1 MLGERLDM
9 SERRT
14 CCAARW
20 AWISAKEIQPA
31 ADSRFMPNAGT
42 VPTYRSGTESVTAS
56 GAEAAPE
63 ERAAALD
70 FLQILAAEVSEG
82 KIDLPCFPDVVV
94 KVSNA
99 LANPETPTDRIVTV
113 VGAEPRLAARILQ
126 TANSAAFNNSGKP
139 LTDLRSAITRLGQ
152 QMVQGTAMS
161 YAMQQVKDEPILR
174 SVAKPLADLWNRS
187 IAVASISQLLAQRC
201 KVRPDEAFVT
211 GLLHGIGKLY
221 IMVRA
226 ATRAQGMGSQRPLL
240 ELIVGWHASIGKAV
254 LESWS
259 FAEAMC
265 DAIGDQGEVDSRR
278 KHEATLS
285 DVLIAA
291 IVLADALEMP
301 EPRVIGAAGVNAF
314 ISIGLTPVDCSA
326 VLAQAV
332 EQIRLVHE
340 ALT

>member
-1 MLGERLDM
+1 M
-9 SERRT
+9 S
-14 CCAARW
+14 
-20 AWISAKEIQPA
+20 
-31 ADSRFMPNAGT
+31 NAGT
-42 VPTYRSGTESVTAS
+42 VPTYRSGSDSVPAS

-63 ERAAALD
+63 ERAAALE
-70 FLQILAAEVSEG
+70 FLQALALEVSQG
-82 KIDLPCFPDVVV
+82 TIDLPCFPDVVV

-99 LANPETPTDRIVTV
+99 LADPNTSTERVVTI

-126 TANSAAFNNSGKP
+126 TANSAAFNSSGKT

-161 YAMQQVKDEPILR
+161 YAIQQVKEQATLR
-174 SVAKPLADLWNRS
+174 AIAKPLADLWNRS

-201 KVRPDEAFVT
+201 KVRPDEAFLT

-226 ATRAQGMGSQRPLL
+226 ATRAQGLGNQLPLL

-254 LESWS
+254 LESWN
-259 FAEAMC
+259 FAEPLC
-265 DAIGDQGEVDSRR
+265 EAIAEQADIDRR
-278 KHEATLS
+278 WKHEATLT

-301 EPRVIGAAGVNAF
+301 EPRIIGTEGINSF
-314 ISIGLTPVDCSA
+314 ISIGITPGDCGA
-326 VLAQAV
+326 VLAQA
-332 EQIRLVHE
+332 EAQIRLVHE
-340 ALT
+340 ALA